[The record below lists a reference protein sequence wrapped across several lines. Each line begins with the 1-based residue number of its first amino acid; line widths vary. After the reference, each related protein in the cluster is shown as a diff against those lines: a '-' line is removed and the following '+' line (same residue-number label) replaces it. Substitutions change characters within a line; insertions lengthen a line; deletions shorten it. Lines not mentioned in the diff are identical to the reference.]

1 MQSVVHKL
9 LITCRYT
16 DDYIFKKKGVGE
28 VINGPNYY
36 EMSQLQ
42 FLQKLLVTSLQLLA
56 ALPALQYPGSYHQ
69 KTSDM
74 ES

>member
-1 MQSVVHKL
+1 M
-9 LITCRYT
+9 
-16 DDYIFKKKGVGE
+16 GE
-28 VINGPNYY
+28 VVNGLMKQILLFRNV
-36 EMSQLQ
+36 SIILQ
-42 FLQKLLVTSLQLLA
+42 FLQKLLVTLLQLQA